1 MVTPINAPHLD
12 EALALRALEAL
23 EQEPRLS
30 QRALSRELGVSLGKT
45 NYCLR
50 ALIDKGLVKL
60 QNFQQNP
67 QKLKYA
73 YLLTP
78 QGVEEKT
85 RMTWRFLRR
94 KEAEYEALQAEIA
107 ALRASVGEQGAGS
120 SDNPVN
126 APSGPR
132 TPRRPGP

>member
-1 MVTPINAPHLD
+1 MATPINAPHLD

-50 ALIDKGLVKL
+50 ALIDKGLIKL
-60 QNFQQNP
+60 QNFQQSP

-78 QGVEEKT
+78 EGIEEKT
-85 RMTWRFLRR
+85 RMTLAFLRR
-94 KEAEYEALQAEIA
+94 KEADYQALQVEIA
-107 ALRASVGEQGAGS
+107 ELKARMQAQRELDGIV
-120 SDNPVN
+120 D
-126 APSGPR
+126 
-132 TPRRPGP
+132 

>member
-1 MVTPINAPHLD
+1 MPTPTNTPALD
-12 EALALRALEAL
+12 EAPALRALEAL
-23 EQEPRLS
+23 EQQPRLS
-30 QRALSRELGVSLGKT
+30 QRALSRKLGVSLGKT

-78 QGVEEKT
+78 QGVKEKT
-85 RMTWRFLRR
+85 RMTLAFLRR
-94 KEAEYEALQAEIA
+94 KEAEYQALQVEIA
-107 ALRASVGEQGAGS
+107 ELRERVETSTSGGGHQQ
-120 SDNPVN
+120 
-126 APSGPR
+126 PS
-132 TPRRPGP
+132 